1 MQKSIQKYAA
11 LFVLPALISFAIAFL
26 IPMIMGVALSFF
38 RFTTVLDGR
47 FVGWENY
54 RRIFIDRE
62 FINALI
68 FNIRFTIVSMIT
80 INIGAFALALLLTI
94 GLKGTNLFRTIFF
107 MPNLIGGIVL
117 GWIWNLIINGFL
129 LSRGVTVVSDPKYG
143 FWGLVVLMN
152 WQNIGYMMVIYIAGI
167 QNIPSELIE
176 AAQIDGA
183 GQSTLLGRVIIPSI
197 APSITICTFLTL
209 TSGFRLFDQ
218 NLALTAG
225 DPGKQTEML
234 ALNIFNTF
242 YGRTGF
248 EGVGQA
254 KAVLFTIL
262 VALIALT
269 QLAFSRRREEEAA

>member
-1 MQKSIQKYAA
+1 MQKSIRRYAP
-11 LFVLPALISFAIAFL
+11 LFVLPALVCFIIAFL
-26 IPMIMGVALSFF
+26 IPMIAGVTLSFF
-38 RFTTVLDGR
+38 KFTTVLDGT
-47 FVGWENY
+47 FVALENY
-54 RRIFIDRE
+54 RLA
-62 FINALI
+62 FINNEFATSLW
-68 FNIRFTIVSMIT
+68 FNVRFTIISVIT
-80 INIGAFALALLLTI
+80 INVGAFTLAMLLTR
-94 GLKGTNLFRTIFF
+94 GLGGTNVFRTIFF

-117 GWIWNLIINGFL
+117 GWIWQLIINGVL
-129 LSRGVTVVSDPKYG
+129 LPKGVTIVTDPKYG

-167 QNIPSELIE
+167 QSIPGELIE
-176 AAQIDGA
+176 AAKIDGA
-183 GQSTLLGRVIIPSI
+183 GSRTMLARVILPAI

-209 TSGFRLFDQ
+209 TNGFRLFDQ

-242 YGRTGF
+242 YRRTGF

-269 QLAFSRRREEEAA
+269 QLAISRSREEEA